1 MFLLSCN
8 AILRCS
14 FNTENKMEP
23 QNYRVQEH
31 HIPQAYKRALITG
44 ANKGIG
50 FETARQLLQ
59 QGFYVYL
66 GCRDTGKGA
75 EAAERLKAEGLY
87 RTEAIQLDVTDENS
101 VKAARQAI
109 GQRTAVLDVLINN
122 AGINGGMPYTALE
135 AGAAQ
140 FAAVFDTNV
149 LGVARVTQAF
159 IDMLGRSS
167 APRIV
172 NVSSSVGSLS
182 LQSNPGWPAY
192 TYAKY
197 AVYASSKAA
206 MNMYTVHLAFE
217 LRNTAFKVNAVC
229 PGYTSTDFTGNNG
242 GETGLAA
249 QRIIKYALLDA
260 DGPSGRFFSEETN
273 PDTGEIP
280 W

>member
-1 MFLLSCN
+1 MQFC
-8 AILRCS
+8 AVQ
-14 FNTENKMEP
+14 FNTENKVEP
-23 QNYRVQEH
+23 ENYKEQE
-31 HIPQAYKRALITG
+31 YKRALVTG

-66 GCRDTGKGA
+66 GCRDITGGT
-75 EAAERLKAEGLY
+75 EAAERLKAEGLHLA
-87 RTEAIQLDVTDENS
+87 EVVQLDVTDENS
-101 VKAARQAI
+101 VKAAREAI
-109 GQRTAVLDVLINN
+109 GKKTAVLDVLINN

-135 AGAAQ
+135 AGAEQ

-149 LGVARVTQAF
+149 VGVARVTQAF
-159 IDMLGRSS
+159 MDMLEQSL

-192 TYAKY
+192 AYAKY

-229 PGYTSTDFTGNNG
+229 PGYTSTDFTGNTG
-242 GETGLAA
+242 GETATAA
-249 QRIIKYALLDA
+249 QRIIKYALLGA